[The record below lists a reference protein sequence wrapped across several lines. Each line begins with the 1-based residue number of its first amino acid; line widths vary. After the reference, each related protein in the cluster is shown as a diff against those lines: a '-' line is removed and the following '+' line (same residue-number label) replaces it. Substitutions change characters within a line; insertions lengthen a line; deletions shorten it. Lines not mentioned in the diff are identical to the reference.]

1 MKPRDKYQHFK
12 GTLYEIV
19 LISKDSETQEELV
32 TYRQADNPEKIWTRS
47 KAMFLEEV
55 DKPEYNYRGPRFKFI
70 T

>member
-1 MKPRDKYQHFK
+1 MKPGERYKHFK